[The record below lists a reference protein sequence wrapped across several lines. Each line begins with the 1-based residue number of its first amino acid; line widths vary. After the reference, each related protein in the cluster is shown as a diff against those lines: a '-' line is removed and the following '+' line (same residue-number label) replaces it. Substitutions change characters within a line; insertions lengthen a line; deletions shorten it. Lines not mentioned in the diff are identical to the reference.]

1 MNGKLTDN
9 LIIHNHLYTLR
20 IPKGTE
26 VRTEFDRQTKTA
38 QIVFATD
45 QPVRLIKMKG
55 QWYASLYGS
64 IMPVNLPHSPPFPVG
79 MMTRQIN

>member
-26 VRTEFDRQTKTA
+26 VRTEFDRQTKTPM
-38 QIVFATD
+38 ITFRD
-45 QPVRLIKMKG
+45 QPVRLIKMRG
-55 QWYASLYGS
+55 RWYASLYGS